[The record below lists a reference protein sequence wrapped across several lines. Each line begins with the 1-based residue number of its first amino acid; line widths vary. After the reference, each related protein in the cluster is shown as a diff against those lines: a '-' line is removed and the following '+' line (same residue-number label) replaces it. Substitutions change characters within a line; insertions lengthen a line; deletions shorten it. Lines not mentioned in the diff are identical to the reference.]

1 MGRGRRERRPRAA
14 HTCIP
19 YLGAAATWRPATWH
33 PFTRLPRLAC
43 HVYRQVIKCDINAII
58 TSGEPPSAVRAWV
71 SCIETIHQMRTNTG
85 VPIRDAVN
93 LAIRTSKDAL
103 PSRIDR
109 PPPQVAW
116 LPDIVQEIKVAVP
129 QMDRPPP

>member
-1 MGRGRRERRPRAA
+1 MLLCTTPWHARMPLY
-14 HTCIP
+14 P
-19 YLGAAATWRPATWH
+19 RPATWH

-93 LAIRTSKDAL
+93 LAIRTSKDAE
-103 PSRIDR
+103 
-109 PPPQVAW
+109 VK
-116 LPDIVQEIKVAVP
+116 KVCTRRLSAAHEC
-129 QMDRPPP
+129 